1 MQNCSIYLASQSPR
15 RKEILE
21 RAGIRFTVCESTYE
35 EGGLCLPPAALVEE
49 LSKGKAMQAV
59 VPEEDCL
66 IIGADTVVSL
76 DNQILG
82 KPADEEDAFRILRL
96 LSGRSSLVY
105 TGVFLLKKGKDAFAE
120 GFHTVTEV
128 CIDELSDSEILSYIR
143 TGEPMDKAGAYAI
156 QGIFGKHIKGIVGDY
171 YNVMGLPVNELYRRL
186 VLKNIISL

>member
-21 RAGIRFTVCESTYE
+21 RAGIRFTVCDSTYE

-59 VPEEDCL
+59 TPEEDCL

-82 KPADEEDAFRILRL
+82 KPADEEDAFRMLRL

-105 TGVFLLKKGKDAFAE
+105 TGVFLLKKGKNALTLWENKFKDYLTNFFE
-120 GFHTVTEV
+120 NNYSKIIHH
-128 CIDELSDSEILSYIR
+128 SEQ
-143 TGEPMDKAGAYAI
+143 K
-156 QGIFGKHIKGIVGDY
+156 
-171 YNVMGLPVNELYRRL
+171 
-186 VLKNIISL
+186 LKF